1 MWLAEVIIFIYLFF
15 AIFKKLMGKLNST
28 QVHMDPD
35 ILFTYNPVLHPISTQ
50 LYPVLRLGAP
60 TPPHFQLPSNTSPTG
75 TKTLTLSAGLALFIP
90 QLLKLNFF
98 FDTFGGL

>member
-50 LYPVLRLGAP
+50 LYPVLRLGTP

-75 TKTLTLSAGLALFIP
+75 TKTLPFLLVGADHWPNCKGLAGETIP
-90 QLLKLNFF
+90 PC
-98 FDTFGGL
+98 